1 MAIVKDIGHIVL
13 PVDDMERGLAFYRDL
28 LGFRVVGKRSAVW
41 TAIETAGGQLTLWRT
56 SEIPKISLGAK
67 GDRTPFE
74 LHVDNFEA
82 AALILEA
89 KGLRVQRD
97 DANAGTI
104 WDPFGNVLRL
114 HDHRE

>member
-1 MAIVKDIGHIVL
+1 MVSTSRVKIRTCRQLSTSLSRI
-13 PVDDMERGLAFYRDL
+13 
-28 LGFRVVGKRSAVW
+28 KRSTRSRKRSNVPS
-41 TAIETAGGQLTLWRT
+41 RT
-56 SEIPKISLGAK
+56 SEIPKIALGAK

-82 AALILEA
+82 AASILEA
-89 KGLRVQRD
+89 KGVRVQRD